1 MGVSEEVE
9 VEELVLDSELEA
21 SDKEVAELDSRIEL
35 LESEDEA
42 GVEEEVE
49 AEEPADE
56 DLEGVAES
64 EVVLIES
71 ER

>member
-1 MGVSEEVE
+1 ME
-9 VEELVLDSELEA
+9 VEELVLDAELEV
-21 SDKEVAELDSRIEL
+21 SDKEVAELDSRVEL
-35 LESEDEA
+35 VGSEDEV
-42 GVEEEVE
+42 GVEGEVE

-64 EVVLIES
+64 EVVLTEN